1 MAAVS
6 AVVVFFLLLS
16 PCIVLSLF
24 TVVSDDFKTSYADV
38 PKIFTIGLM
47 FVGFIPILAFLR
59 MPKQK
64 EGTGIKLRDQHTRR
78 HFCHSY
84 VSLFGIM
91 AFYFQGIVFDINSII
106 GGFDCQP
113 PWSVCDNGYVIRYH
127 VVDLIFYFV
136 RPIFMGLECAV
147 CGMMVF
153 YLFAQTAWVT
163 YSVAIVQASNIAIC
177 FQALVSESYHHQHH
191 DRSL

>member
-6 AVVVFFLLLS
+6 AVVVFFLLAS

-64 EGTGIKLRDQHTRR
+64 EGTGMKLRDQHTRR

-91 AFYFQGIVFDINSII
+91 AFYFQGIVFDINSNSII

-113 PWSVCDNGYVIRYH
+113 
-127 VVDLIFYFV
+127 L
-136 RPIFMGLECAV
+136 
-147 CGMMVF
+147 
-153 YLFAQTAWVT
+153 
-163 YSVAIVQASNIAIC
+163 
-177 FQALVSESYHHQHH
+177 
-191 DRSL
+191 